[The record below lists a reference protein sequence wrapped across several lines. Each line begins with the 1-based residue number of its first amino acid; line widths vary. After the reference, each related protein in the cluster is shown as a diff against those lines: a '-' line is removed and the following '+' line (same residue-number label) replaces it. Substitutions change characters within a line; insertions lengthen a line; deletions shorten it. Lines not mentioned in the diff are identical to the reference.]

1 MLTLSL
7 AYGAPFVK
15 KFYWTRLAQKIAGDS
30 SARGVNHWNAKR
42 CSAVNLRAQP
52 LLLKSLS
59 LFFHKN
65 FNTKLCMDTRRG
77 TERDVANLENTA
89 QRLGFEYVRVFND
102 CTKKELIDWVERGAL
117 IFLK

>member
-1 MLTLSL
+1 
-7 AYGAPFVK
+7 
-15 KFYWTRLAQKIAGDS
+15 
-30 SARGVNHWNAKR
+30 
-42 CSAVNLRAQP
+42 
-52 LLLKSLS
+52 
-59 LFFHKN
+59 
-65 FNTKLCMDTRRG
+65 MDTRRG